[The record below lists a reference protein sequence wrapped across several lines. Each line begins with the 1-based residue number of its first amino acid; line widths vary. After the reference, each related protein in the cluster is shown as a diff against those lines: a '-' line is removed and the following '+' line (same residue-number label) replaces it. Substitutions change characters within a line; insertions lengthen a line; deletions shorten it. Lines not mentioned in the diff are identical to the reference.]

1 MIQYNSRVKMNDVGI
16 RFYEQD
22 LLYDDY
28 LYSGD
33 IDIDL
38 NLEYASPGFGVALID
53 NEGNSIIRNYSLIF
67 KLGAGVFEIIEKD
80 INNNPKVL
88 FSMSATPATTYKDN
102 LRFKISKRGNKYSFI
117 IGELELNDLSL
128 DIEINNYIIAYYSNK
143 DNIIKEINIAAAIP
157 YDWNVNM
164 TNTSGGYINF
174 VRDGFDLINCK
185 YPAEVEQL
193 NIPLN
198 AGTYYLKYDKD
209 NTDIT
214 SYVMLSDDKR
224 LTNVEKNILN
234 NKNIFKL
241 DSKTN
246 VSLKFTGTYGSI
258 RNICITNESDNEY
271 LRTNIENGLSKNIE
285 ESYIKFLLSNI
296 KYFEFNGTIKNVPGN
311 VHYSPLN
318 YSIINLSNTSYG
330 LYDLKISETVEYKYV
345 YENGELSIYDSNKV
359 KRWSKSIGLQ
369 TFVTIFKNV
378 NGNINNLKIIDNNN
392 NETYFGVTNEITKYV
407 PGLIKSPIVV
417 LDKDRDDEKAQPLNL
432 SSSYRIINKEK
443 GPYYHF
449 TNVEREYFLPTR
461 RIVLDKLPST
471 IPGSVKIYLID
482 KDAKVDIS
490 KILNIPDKDKDVIA
504 DTIDECV
511 NGQYLI
517 LSEDEFNM
525 FGCCVYKETGEII
538 FNADLSNYQYVFV
551 DYLKAENYCINYD
564 YARKSYAIDIST
576 TSDSVS
582 VVYDNIESTIG
593 KYEYINE
600 QQYINSKIIPSENC
614 YIVIGS

>member
-1 MIQYNSRVKMNDVGI
+1 MIQYNSRVKMNDLGI
-16 RFYEQD
+16 KFYEQD
-22 LLYDDY
+22 LLYDNY

-102 LRFKISKRGNKYSFI
+102 LRFKISKRGNKYSFM

-128 DIEINNYIIAYYSNK
+128 SAEINNYIIAYYSNK

-164 TNTSGGYINF
+164 SNTNGGYINF
-174 VRDGFDLINCK
+174 VRDGFDLIDCK

-209 NTDIT
+209 STDIE
-214 SYVMLSDDKR
+214 SYIMLSDDKR
-224 LTNVEKNILN
+224 LTNSEKNILN
-234 NKNIFKL
+234 NKNVFKL

-246 VSLKFTGTYGSI
+246 VSLKFTGTSGCI
-258 RNICITNESDNEY
+258 RNICITNETDNEY
-271 LRTNIENGLSKNIE
+271 LRTNIKDGLSRNIE
-285 ESYIKFLLSNI
+285 ESYLKFLLADI
-296 KYFEFNGTIKNVPGN
+296 KYFEFRATIKNVPGS

-318 YSIINLSNTSYG
+318 YSIINLDNISYG
-330 LYDLKISETVEYKYV
+330 LDDLKISQTVEYKYV
-345 YENGELSIYDSNKV
+345 FENGELSIYDNNKI
-359 KRWSKSIGLQ
+359 KRWSRTTGLQ

-378 NGNINNLKIIDNNN
+378 NGHINNLKIIDNNN

-432 SSSYRIINKEK
+432 SSSYRIINKDK

-449 TNVEREYFLPTR
+449 TNVEREYFLPNR
-461 RIVLDKLPST
+461 RIVLDKLPSV

-490 KILNIPDKDKDVIA
+490 KILNIPDKGKDSIA

-517 LSEDEFNM
+517 LSEDEFDM
-525 FGCCVYKETGEII
+525 FGCFVYKETGEII
-538 FNADLSNYQYVFV
+538 FDADLSNYQYVFI
-551 DYLKAENYCINYD
+551 DYLKSESYCINYD
-564 YARKSYAIDIST
+564 YERKSYAIDIST
-576 TSDSVS
+576 TSESVS
-582 VVYDNIESTIG
+582 VVYDNIENTIG

-600 QQYINSKIIPSENC
+600 QQYVNSKIIPSENC